1 MTFENN
7 INKINIIIIIFCF
20 FYIEYLNKKI
30 KNFESNHINNE
41 NTIDKDE
48 LLKTCINSR
57 KLIYAKIRKVNESN
71 LVTIQNKLNY
81 LIVHESPDYKSKLAD
96 KILLHDYSIKKLGKD
111 ICVPIIK
118 IYNNTDEIKKEDLPD
133 KFVLKCNHGS
143 AMNIICENI

>member
-71 LVTIQNKLNY
+71 
-81 LIVHESPDYKSKLAD
+81 
-96 KILLHDYSIKKLGKD
+96 
-111 ICVPIIK
+111 
-118 IYNNTDEIKKEDLPD
+118 
-133 KFVLKCNHGS
+133 
-143 AMNIICENI
+143 